1 MLVRSVI
8 MVRSVITENA
18 KACFYPAMQ
27 NFSDLTSINIAYRAE
42 SVRRT
47 GTGEVR
53 TIPWRLA

>member
-8 MVRSVITENA
+8 MVHSVITENA
-18 KACFYPAMQ
+18 KACFYPAMPIL
-27 NFSDLTSINIAYRAE
+27 SDLTSINIAYRAE

-53 TIPWRLA
+53 TIPWQVA

>member
-1 MLVRSVI
+1 MLVRSMI
-8 MVRSVITENA
+8 MIHSVITENA
-18 KACFYPAMQ
+18 KACFYPVMPIL
-27 NFSDLTSINIAYRAE
+27 SDLTSINIAYSAE